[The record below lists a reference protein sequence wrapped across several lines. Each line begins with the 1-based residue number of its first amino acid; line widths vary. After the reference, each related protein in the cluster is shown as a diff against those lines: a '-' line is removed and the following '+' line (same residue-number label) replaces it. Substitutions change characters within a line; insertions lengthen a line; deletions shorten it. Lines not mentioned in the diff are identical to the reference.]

1 MGRNFIRWWGV
12 LAAAGMAVQPAEA
25 GDRKTAPVPVAATH
39 HAGGSVHSVVFAAQA
54 RASADNPAARSM
66 NVAGRGDLPFG
77 SVSPFEARLS
87 RAGDRVSATEEARNE
102 SGPARRRER
111 SSITFF
117 RFGSK
122 LGEVSVQPV
131 VGGVNG
137 AQLSLG
143 F

>member
-12 LAAAGMAVQPAEA
+12 LAAAGMAVQPAQA
-25 GDRKTAPVPVAATH
+25 GDRKPAAVPGTLTH

-54 RASADNPAARSM
+54 RGQADNPAGRSM
-66 NVAGRGDLPFG
+66 KVLGRGDLPFV
-77 SVSPFEARLS
+77 SVSPFETRLT
-87 RAGDRVSATEEARNE
+87 RVGDRVSGSDQAQNE
-102 SGPARRRER
+102 SGPARRHER
-111 SSITFF
+111 SSVTFF

-137 AQLSLG
+137 AQFSLG